1 MKSGLFRILTTL
13 AAVASLVAAYFAAEF
28 YHQTSTSV
36 LAQTFVSDAT
46 RELLAGGDPRAIQ
59 ALADTGAN
67 VAIPDVAFLSGFGD
81 LIAMETPAG
90 DIFVPPLF
98 SSTPGSASFT
108 LRASFA
114 YGTADIQTRL
124 AYREGEWKL
133 LAYTVTPGAG
143 VM

>member
-1 MKSGLFRILTTL
+1 MKSGFSRILTTL
-13 AAVASLVAAYFAAEF
+13 VAVASLVAAYFAAEF
-28 YHQTSTSV
+28 YHQSSSSA
-36 LAQTFVSDAT
+36 LAQSLVSEST
-46 RELLAGGDPRAIQ
+46 RELLSGGDPRAIP

-67 VAIPDVAFLSGFGD
+67 VAVPDVAFLSRFGD

-98 SSTPGSASFT
+98 SSSPGTASLT

-114 YGTADIQTRL
+114 YGTADIQTQL
-124 AYREGEWKL
+124 SYREGEWRL
-133 LAYTVTPGAG
+133 LSYTLTPGAG

>member
-1 MKSGLFRILTTL
+1 MKSSSFRILTTL
-13 AAVASLVAAYFAAEF
+13 VAVVSLGAAYFAAEF
-28 YHQTSTSV
+28 YHQTSTSA
-36 LAQTFVSDAT
+36 LAKTIVSDAT
-46 RELLAGGDPRAIQ
+46 GELLAGGDPRAIP

-67 VAIPDVAFLSGFGD
+67 VAIPDVAFLTAFGD

-90 DIFVPPLF
+90 DIFVPPLL

-114 YGTADIQTRL
+114 YGTADIQAQL
-124 AYREGEWKL
+124 VYREGEWKL
-133 LAYTVTPGAG
+133 LSYTLTPGAG